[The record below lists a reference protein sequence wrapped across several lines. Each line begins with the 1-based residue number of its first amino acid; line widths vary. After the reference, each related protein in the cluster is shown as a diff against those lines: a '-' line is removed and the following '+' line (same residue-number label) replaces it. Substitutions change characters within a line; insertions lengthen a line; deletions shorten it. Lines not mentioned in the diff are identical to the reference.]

1 MPPAPTPAAAAAAG
15 PLGPAVTGPA
25 DLEREAGVARLFELH
40 YSSMLR
46 LAVLLGAD
54 DPENVVAEAYYQIYR
69 KWRRLK
75 DVAAAEAYLRSTVC
89 NLTRMRIRHLQVAR
103 RHEERPP
110 APADEIVASAE
121 NTALLHDDQRVLLD
135 ALQHLPARQREAL
148 VLRHWLGLKESE
160 IAAAMGISRGSV
172 KTQGL
177 ARDRRAHPGDGGAAM
192 THRFCYSVAW
202 HRPGPHGPRAGP
214 AASAGRRPHRTGT
227 PGRPAGLGR
236 RGAARPGRLPHG
248 PRRVAAP
255 RTQAA
260 AGPHRARRGGV
271 RAGHAD
277 RPVGAQP
284 GPGEPRRDLQ
294 RRRRG
299 GGRRPVTPPAPA
311 L

>member
-1 MPPAPTPAAAAAAG
+1 MRRRQHSQATLPPALPPAPAPAAAAAAG

-110 APADEIVASAE
+110 APADETVASAE
-121 NTALLHDDQRVLLD
+121 NTALLHDDQRVLID

-172 KTQGL
+172 KTHTSRGI
-177 ARDRRAHPGDGGAAM
+177 AA
-192 THRFCYSVAW
+192 
-202 HRPGPHGPRAGP
+202 
-214 AASAGRRPHRTGT
+214 
-227 PGRPAGLGR
+227 L
-236 RGAARPGRLPHG
+236 
-248 PRRVAAP
+248 
-255 RTQAA
+255 TQAME
-260 AGPHRARRGGV
+260 ARR
-271 RAGHAD
+271 
-277 RPVGAQP
+277 
-284 GPGEPRRDLQ
+284 
-294 RRRRG
+294 
-299 GGRRPVTPPAPA
+299 
-311 L
+311 

>member
-1 MPPAPTPAAAAAAG
+1 MRRRQQARTTLTPAPAAPVPAPAPAPPPATAPAPPLRPAAG
-15 PLGPAVTGPA
+15 DPA

-103 RHEERPP
+103 RHEQRPP
-110 APADEIVASAE
+110 APADETVASAE
-121 NTALLHDDQRVLLD
+121 NTALLHDDQRVLID

-172 KTQGL
+172 KTHTSRGI
-177 ARDRRAHPGDGGAAM
+177 AA
-192 THRFCYSVAW
+192 
-202 HRPGPHGPRAGP
+202 
-214 AASAGRRPHRTGT
+214 
-227 PGRPAGLGR
+227 L
-236 RGAARPGRLPHG
+236 
-248 PRRVAAP
+248 
-255 RTQAA
+255 TQAME
-260 AGPHRARRGGV
+260 ARR
-271 RAGHAD
+271 
-277 RPVGAQP
+277 
-284 GPGEPRRDLQ
+284 
-294 RRRRG
+294 
-299 GGRRPVTPPAPA
+299 
-311 L
+311 